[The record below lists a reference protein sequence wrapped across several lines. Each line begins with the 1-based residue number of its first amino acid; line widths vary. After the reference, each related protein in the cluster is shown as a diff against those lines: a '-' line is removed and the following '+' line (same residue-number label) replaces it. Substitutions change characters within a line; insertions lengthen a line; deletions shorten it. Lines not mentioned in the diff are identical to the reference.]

1 LNARVVATIAV
12 VALAV
17 AIASLEGSTPA
28 LEGRV
33 VRVPDGDS
41 LEVVMEGERRRIRI
55 FGIDAPELGQ
65 PWSRRAR
72 EALAA
77 RVADRTVRVHTVE
90 RDAYDRTVAEIYAGD
105 VCVACELV
113 RAGHAWVYRRYDPDP
128 SLLALEDEARASGRG
143 LWGLPA
149 SERTPPWEWRR
160 ENRRARQGSRSR

>member
-72 EALAA
+72 E
-77 RVADRTVRVHTVE
+77 
-90 RDAYDRTVAEIYAGD
+90 AYDRTVAEIYAGD